1 MGAGSGL
8 GSAERALG
16 AAGLEGSFAIG
27 VTFREHRRDVDGLA
41 DNQGGVLVADTLFED
56 PAALVWGDDVQQGGH
71 HVHGRDDHLAAVGQ
85 YQSDLVALEGVELFA
100 CDHRQSS
107 AFDFAVRGRPAGRG
121 FAAVVLFG
129 PGGAGVGLF
138 VRVRFDGLSAV
149 EAVGFVVRHG
159 RVLQNSEIW
168 VRIPKVSLA

>member
-8 GSAERALG
+8 GSADLILG

-56 PAALVWGDDVQQGGH
+56 PAALVWSDDVQQGGH

-85 YQSDLVALEGVELFA
+85 DEGDLVALEGVQLLTSNHVRA
-100 CDHRQSS
+100 L
-107 AFDFAVRGRPAGRG
+107 AFDFAVRCRATGRGLAAVILGRPG
-121 FAAVVLFG
+121 F
-129 PGGAGVGLF
+129 AGVGLF
-138 VRVRFDGLSAV
+138 VGVGFDRLCAV
-149 EAVGFVVRHG
+149 EAVCFVTHVRT
-159 RVLQNSEIW
+159 LQKS
-168 VRIPKVSLA
+168 VCG